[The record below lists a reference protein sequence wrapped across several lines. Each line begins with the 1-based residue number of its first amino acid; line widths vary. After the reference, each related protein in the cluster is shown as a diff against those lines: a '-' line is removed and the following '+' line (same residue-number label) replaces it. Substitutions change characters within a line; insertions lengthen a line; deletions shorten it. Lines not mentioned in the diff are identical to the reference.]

1 MLIEFFPLDIT
12 YKEVNGRPIIY
23 LFGRTKSGEQVCI
36 RDNNFRPYFKVVCE
50 PEALEKIKEVETK
63 KNNDVLKVTDIEEI
77 QTNLIE
83 KPTKAYKVF
92 TNLPKAV
99 PVLKSM
105 IRNIPEV
112 SGVYEYDILFVRR
125 YLIDKEIVPYSLCA
139 IECDQV
145 TEKSKV
151 PVFEVKSIKQ
161 LEELPNPKILS
172 IDIEVYNPLG
182 RHIDMDSYP
191 IIMIAF
197 YSKNYK
203 KVLTWKRFKTDEKYV
218 EFLQSEA
225 DMIERFK
232 EVIEEFKPDIITGY
246 NSDGFDLPYI
256 KTRAKK
262 YKLKLDL
269 GLDFSELNVNQ
280 RGDTK
285 SSISGIVHVDV
296 FKFIRKI
303 LGRALDTDVFTLDA
317 VSAELLG
324 EKKHDVD
331 MDALAEHWD
340 NVSDEL
346 NTYARYNLQDARLTY
361 MLLEKI
367 LPNLIEF
374 IKIIG
379 LPLFDVDRMSFSQFV
394 EWYCIKQASLSDQIV
409 LNKPGYYLEQ
419 QRMHDRIKGA
429 FVYEPKP
436 GFYDDIAVFDFRSL
450 YPTIIASHNISSGT
464 LNCDCCR
471 GENEIKTERGTFWYC
486 KKKKGFLSG
495 IIEDLITRRARIKE
509 ILKREKAD
517 LLLKA
522 RSTALKY
529 LANSFYGYLA
539 FSSAR
544 WYCIECAE
552 STTAWARQYIH
563 KVIDA
568 AKEKGFTVLYSDTD
582 SVFLLLKDKSK
593 EDALKFAE
601 EINKE
606 LPGLM
611 ELEFE
616 NFFKTGI
623 FVSVKHGEGGAK
635 KRYALLDEKDQIKVT
650 GFEAVRRNWSFIA
663 KEIQQKILNILLR
676 EKDVEKA
683 KTYLKEVINDLRDHK
698 IPLGKVIIHTQ
709 LVKNIDSYESKG
721 PHVAAA
727 MRMKNKGLDVFPGMI
742 IKFVVT
748 KGEGLIRDKVKLPDE
763 LTQEDYDPEYYIKHQ
778 IIPGV
783 ERIFAVFDIN
793 IADVVS
799 KDGEQK
805 TLAGFG

>member
-1 MLIEFFPLDIT
+1 MIIEFFPLDVT
-12 YKEVNGRPIIY
+12 YKEVNGKPIIY
-23 LFGRTKSGEQVCI
+23 LFGRTKKGEQVCI
-36 RDNNFRPYFKVVCE
+36 KDSSFKPYFKVICE
-50 PEALEKIKEVETK
+50 PEALDKIKEVEAK
-63 KNNDVLKVTDIEEI
+63 KNNELFKVTDIEEI

-99 PVLKSM
+99 PVLKSI

-125 YLIDKEIVPYSLCA
+125 YLIDKDLIPFSLCA
-139 IECDQV
+139 VECEKIV
-145 TEKSKV
+145 EKSKV
-151 PVFEVKSIKQ
+151 PVFEAKSIQQ
-161 LEELPNPKILS
+161 LEELPKPRILS

-182 RHIDMDSYP
+182 RHIDMDNYP
-191 IIMIAF
+191 IIMIAL
-197 YSKNYK
+197 YSEDYR
-203 KVLTWKRFKTDEKYV
+203 KVLTWKRFKTDESYI

-225 DMIERFK
+225 DMLQRFK
-232 EVIEEFKPDIITGY
+232 ELVEEFKPDMITGY
-246 NSDGFDLPYI
+246 NSDSFDLPYI

-262 YKLKLDL
+262 YRLKLDL
-269 GLDFSELNVNQ
+269 GLDFSELNINQ

-285 SSISGIVHVDV
+285 SSITGIVHVDV
-296 FKFIRKI
+296 FRFIRRV

-317 VSAELLG
+317 VSSELLG

-340 NVSDEL
+340 DASDKLNV
-346 NTYARYNLQDARLTY
+346 YAKYNLQDTKLTY
-361 MLLEKI
+361 KLLEKI
-367 LPNLIEF
+367 FPNLIEF

-379 LPLFDVDRMSFSQFV
+379 LPLYDINRMSFSQFV
-394 EWYCIKQASLSDQIV
+394 EWYCIKQAKISDQIV
-409 LNKPGYYLEQ
+409 PNKPGYYLEQ
-419 QRMHDRIKGA
+419 QRMSDRIKGA

-436 GFYDDIAVFDFRSL
+436 GLYEDVAVFDFRSL

-471 GENEIKTERGTFWYC
+471 GENEIKTERGNFWYC

-509 ILKREKAD
+509 ILKSEKED
-517 LLLKA
+517 PLLKA
-522 RSTALKY
+522 RSEALKL

-539 FSSAR
+539 FYSAR

-563 KVIDA
+563 KVIDT

-582 SVFLLLKDKSK
+582 SVFLLLKDKTK

-635 KRYALLDEKDQIKVT
+635 KKYALLDEKDQIKVT
-650 GFEAVRRNWSFIA
+650 GFESVRRNWSFIA
-663 KEIQQKILNILLR
+663 KEIQQNILNILLK

-683 KTYLKEVINDLRDHK
+683 KRYLKDVIKDLRAHK

-709 LVKNIDSYESKG
+709 LTKDIESYESRG

-727 MRMKNKGLDVFPGMI
+727 QRMKDKGQFVSPGMI

-748 KGEGLIRDKVKLPDE
+748 KGKGLIRDKVKLPDE
-763 LTQEDYDPEYYIKHQ
+763 VTIDDYDPEYYVQNQ

-783 ERIFAVFDIN
+783 DKIFAVFNMYIKDI
-793 IADVVS
+793 VS
-799 KDGEQK
+799 KEGEQSK
-805 TLAGFG
+805 LGSFS